1 METRRLAAIFKI
13 LKEILMLCLKLR
25 NTTTMNLVSTV
36 IASDQ
41 GPRSYLERDG
51 GGGGVVWLADQ

>member
-1 METRRLAAIFKI
+1 
-13 LKEILMLCLKLR
+13 
-25 NTTTMNLVSTV
+25 MNLVSTV

-51 GGGGVVWLADQ
+51 GGGGGGGGGEGGMVGWPVTQSVRAD